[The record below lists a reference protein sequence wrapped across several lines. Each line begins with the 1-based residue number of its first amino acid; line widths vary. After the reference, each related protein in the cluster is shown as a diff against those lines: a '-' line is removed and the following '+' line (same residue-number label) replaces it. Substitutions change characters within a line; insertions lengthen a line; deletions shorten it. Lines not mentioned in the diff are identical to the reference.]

1 MEQNIF
7 DTILNNTSLS
17 LEQSFDIAQNCSV
30 LLRDETKSHDGRKII
45 IHILDRQLDYPNFIP
60 QETKEIWIDLIES
73 AGFYPYL
80 KKENLS
86 FSGNAASIRQEYH
99 RSNNIDNIYFHE
111 EQKFLSSI
119 LETNK
124 NLILSAPTSFG
135 KSLLIEDIVASKRFK
150 NIVII
155 QPTLALLDE
164 TRKKLRKYKEDY
176 KIIIRTSQEPSSE
189 LKNLYLFTAERV
201 MEYRYFENID
211 FFIIDEFYKVSAVR
225 GDERA
230 DTLNNAFHLLLTKFK
245 SRFYLLGPNI
255 DGVSEGF
262 AKKYNAEFY
271 PTNYSLIDNKIIDL
285 YTDYQLEFDKKIY
298 KTKKEYNKAVVEYK
312 ENLLFN
318 LLLERNLKKEQTL
331 IYCSSPARVRNLST
345 KFYEFL
351 QSKNIKGDNQ
361 VSLIQWIEKNI
372 EQEIEEKWSLSEAL
386 KYKIGMHDGTLQKHI
401 TTSIIKYFN
410 NKDLQYLFC
419 TSTIIE
425 GVNTSAKNVIIY
437 DNWKAKKNKDNFI
450 DFFDYSNIKGRA
462 GRMMVHY
469 IGKIYDF
476 YIPPAKPKDKFIID
490 IPFFEQEEKKGHT
503 KPELLIHLDDNEIK
517 DKTTNEYKKLND
529 IIEEEKN
536 IFKKNGVSI
545 DGQQKILQEISNLN
559 RTVTIERSK
568 KVTKN
573 KKIVHEVYYSEKY
586 TVKQLLLWDKN
597 TPSYDQLQYILE
609 LAWNNLREP
618 KEQSNQ
624 MTSPRLVKMVSE
636 YAHNKNIFLLIKSD
650 IAFRKTQYEN
660 KNKADSEIANDSI
673 QGIFQ
678 ISKHWFSY
686 KVPKWI
692 SVVNSLQQY
701 IFEKNGLESKSYL
714 FFAAQ
719 LENDFIRDNL
729 TILSEYGVPN
739 SAIKKLKEYIH
750 SDFDENSVIK
760 IVQEHA
766 KNKNSKLMRYEIDV
780 INDVL

>member
-1 MEQNIF
+1 MEQYIF

-17 LEQSFDIAQNCSV
+17 LEQSFDMAQNCSV

-45 IHILDRQLDYPNFIP
+45 IHILDRQLDYPDFIP
-60 QETKEIWIDLIES
+60 QETKEIWTDLIES

-86 FSGNAASIRQEYH
+86 ISSNAASIRQEYH

-119 LETNK
+119 LEANK

-150 NIVII
+150 NIVVI

-262 AKKYNAEFY
+262 TKKYNAEFY

-285 YTDYQLEFDKKIY
+285 YTDNKIEFDKASHHKKIGY
-298 KTKKEYNKAVVEYK
+298 YDALEYK
-312 ENLLFN
+312 ENLLFE
-318 LLLERNLKKEQTL
+318 LLLKLNLENEQTL
-331 IYCSSPARVRNLST
+331 IYCSSPSRVRNLST
-345 KFYEFL
+345 KFYKFL
-351 QSKNIKGDNQ
+351 ESKNILGDSQ
-361 VSLIQWIEKNI
+361 VPLIQWIEQNI
-372 EQEIEEKWSLSEAL
+372 DKRWSLANAL

-476 YIPPAKPKDKFIID
+476 NIPPAKPEDKFIID

-568 KVTKN
+568 KVKKN
-573 KKIVHEVYYSEKY
+573 KKIVHEVYYSERY
-586 TVKQLLLWDKN
+586 TVKQLLLWEKS

-624 MTSPRLVKMVSE
+624 MELSKLVKMVWDYS
-636 YAHNKNIFLLIKSD
+636 YDKNIFLLIKSD
-650 IAFRKTQYEN
+650 IAYRKTQYIN
-660 KNKADSEIANDSI
+660 RNKADSEIANDSI

-701 IFEKNGLESKSYL
+701 VFEKNGLESKSYL

-750 SDFDENSVIK
+750 SDFDESSVIK

>member
-1 MEQNIF
+1 MEQDIF
-7 DTILNNTSLS
+7 GIIQESNSLS
-17 LEQSFDIAQNCSV
+17 LQQSFELAQYCSV
-30 LLRDETKSHDGRKII
+30 FLRDEEKANDGRKII
-45 IHILDRQLDYPNFIP
+45 IHILDKQLENADFIP
-60 QETKEIWIDLIES
+60 NETKEIWADLIEA

-80 KKENLS
+80 EKENFSLS
-86 FSGNAASIRQEYH
+86 NDSALIRKEFH
-99 RSNNIDNIYFHE
+99 HSSHIDNIYFHE
-111 EQKFLSSI
+111 EQKLLTSI
-119 LETNK
+119 LETDK
-124 NLILSAPTSFG
+124 NLIVSAPTSFG
-135 KSLLIEDIVASKRFK
+135 KSLLIEDIVASKRFN
-150 NIVII
+150 NIVVI

-176 KIIIRTSQEPSSE
+176 KIIIRTSQEPSNE
-189 LKNLYLFTAERV
+189 LRNLYLFTAERV
-201 MEYRYFENID
+201 MEYGYFENID

-271 PTNYSLIDNKIIDL
+271 QTNYSLIDNKIEDL
-285 YTDYQLEFDKKIY
+285 YTDNKIEFDK
-298 KTKKEYNKAVVEYK
+298 TSHHSKKGYYEALAYK
-312 ENLLFN
+312 ENLLFE
-318 LLLERNLKKEQTL
+318 LLLKLNRTNEQTL
-331 IYCSSPARVRNLST
+331 VYCSSPARVRNLST
-345 KFYEFL
+345 KFYKFL
-351 QSKNIKGDNQ
+351 ESKNILGDSQ
-361 VSLIQWIEKNI
+361 VPLIQWIEQNI
-372 EQEIEEKWSLSEAL
+372 DKRWSLSETL

-410 NKDLQYLFC
+410 EGDLQYIFC

-437 DNWKAKKNKDNFI
+437 DNWKAKKNKDNYI

-476 YIPPAKPKDKFIID
+476 NIPPAKPKYKFIID

-503 KPELLIHLDDNEIK
+503 KPELLIHLDDDEIK
-517 DKTTNEYKKLND
+517 DKTTNEYKKIND

-545 DGQQKILQEISNLN
+545 HGQQNILKEISDLN

-568 KVTKN
+568 KVTKTER
-573 KKIVHEVYYSEKY
+573 EVYYSKEY
-586 TVKQLLLWDKN
+586 TVKQLLQWDKN
-597 TPSYDQLQYILE
+597 IPLKDQLQYILE

-624 MTSPRLVKMVSE
+624 MELSKLVQMVWDYS
-636 YAHNKNIFLLIKSD
+636 YDKNIFLLIKND
-650 IAFRKTQYEN
+650 IEYRLKQAKKSN
-660 KNKADSEIANDSI
+660 KKIDEIDIVNEAI

-701 IFEKNGLESKSYL
+701 VFEKYGIEAKSYL
-714 FFAAQ
+714 VFAAQ

-729 TILSEYGVPN
+729 TILSEYGIPK
-739 SAIKKLKEYIH
+739 SAINKLKEHIH
-750 SDFDENSVIK
+750 SDFDENMVIQT
-760 IVQEHA
+760 VQKYA
-766 KNKNSKLMRYEIDV
+766 KRQDSGLMEYEKSV

>member
-1 MEQNIF
+1 MEQNIL
-7 DTILNNTSLS
+7 DTILNNRSLS
-17 LEQSFDIAQNCSV
+17 LEQSFDIAQSCSV
-30 LLRDETKSHDGRKII
+30 LLRDENKSHNGRKII
-45 IHILDRQLDYPNFIP
+45 IHILDKQLDYPDFIP
-60 QETKEIWIDLIES
+60 QETKEIWTDLIES

-80 KKENLS
+80 EKENLS
-86 FSGNAASIRQEYH
+86 FSSNSALIRKEYH
-99 RSNNIDNIYFHE
+99 QSSNIDNIYFHE
-111 EQKFLSSI
+111 EQKFLSSM

-135 KSLLIEDIVASKRFK
+135 KSLLIEEIVASKRFK
-150 NIVII
+150 NIVVI

-176 KIIIRTSQEPSSE
+176 KIIIRTSQEPSVE
-189 LKNLYLFTAERV
+189 LSNLYLFTAERV
-201 MEYRYFENID
+201 MEYGYFENVD

-230 DTLNNAFHLLLTKFK
+230 DTLNNAFHFLLTKFK

-262 AKKYNAEFY
+262 AKEYNAEFY
-271 PTNYSLIDNKIIDL
+271 QTNYSLIDNKIEDL
-285 YTDYQLEFDKKIY
+285 YTDNKIEFDKALHH
-298 KTKKEYNKAVVEYK
+298 KKNGYYEALAYK
-312 ENLLFN
+312 ENLLFE
-318 LLLERNLKKEQTL
+318 LLLKLNLKNEQTL

-345 KFYEFL
+345 KFYKFL
-351 QSKNIKGDNQ
+351 ESKNILGDSQ
-361 VSLIQWIEKNI
+361 VPLIKWINENI
-372 EQEIEEKWSLSEAL
+372 DKRWSLSNAL

-410 NKDLQYLFC
+410 NNNLKYLFC

-437 DNWKAKKNKDNFI
+437 DNWKAQKKKDNYI

-469 IGKIYDF
+469 IGKIFDF
-476 YIPPAKPKDKFIID
+476 NIPPTKPKDNFIID
-490 IPFFEQEEKKGHT
+490 IPFFEQEQNKGHT

-529 IIEEEKN
+529 ILEEEKN

-545 DGQQKILQEISNLN
+545 DGQQKILKEISDLN
-559 RTVTIERSK
+559 KIVTIKRSK
-568 KVTKN
+568 KDIRGKFIVKN
-573 KKIVHEVYYSEKY
+573 Y
-586 TVKQLLLWDKN
+586 TVKELLTWEN
-597 TPSYDQLQYILE
+597 STPSYDQLKYTLE

-624 MTSPRLVKMVSE
+624 MTLPKLIKMVWDYS
-636 YAHNKNIFLLIKSD
+636 YDKNIFLLIESD
-650 IAFRKTQYEN
+650 ITYRLKQAKKSN
-660 KNKADSEIANDSI
+660 KKIDEIDIVNEAI

-701 IFEKNGLESKSYL
+701 VFKKNGLEPKSYL
-714 FFAAQ
+714 FFASQ
-719 LENDFIRDNL
+719 LENDFIRNNL

-739 SAIKKLKEYIH
+739 SAIKKLKGYIH
-750 SDFDENSVIK
+750 SDFDEDKVIK

-766 KNKNSKLMRYEIDV
+766 NSENSNLMRYEKDV